1 MNMKE
6 RIESVAKDTGIPLER
21 IVISSGAAL
30 YLLGLR
36 EKFGDVDASISRED
50 WESICHRYAVD
61 TSKRVPIIRFE
72 EVDVDIHLDEETASS
87 STVVL
92 QGITILHPSLLLE
105 EKRRCLDLLNRDK
118 DKKDVEKLEEYLNRG
133 V

>member
-6 RIESVAKDTGIPLER
+6 RVERVSKEIGIPLER

-36 EKFGDVDASISRED
+36 EKFGDVDASISKED
-50 WESICHRYAVD
+50 WDSICHKYTVD

-72 EVDVDIHLDEETASS
+72 EMDVDVHLDEETASS

-92 QGITILHPSLLLE
+92 QGLTTLHPSLLLE
-105 EKRRCLDLLNRDK
+105 EKKRCLALLNRDK
-118 DKKDVEKLEEYLNRG
+118 DKEDVKKLEEYLKRG